1 MFRNKDEQW
10 RVQTDCQVGRK
21 GRANR
26 GKTHYLIED
35 LCFGKC
41 VNRECGLKKWWTI
54 GRRVWCAT
62 YAGRQMDRR
71 FALHMRTGMLF
82 LEMWMAIGCGGK
94 IWRCSS
100 AFVNGP
106 QIADSSSSALFR
118 LSNRLSSRSAHIIWQ
133 VCIIIS
139 ILHCFFP
146 SVHLHFLVVNAQH
159 NLFLLGPPTWFI
171 ST

>member
-1 MFRNKDEQW
+1 MWYRLSQWWFNGLTFGPRSMMFRNRDEQW
-10 RVQTDCQVGRK
+10 RVQTVCLVGRK

-26 GKTHYLIED
+26 GKTHYLFED

-71 FALHMRTGMLF
+71 FALHTRTGMLYS
-82 LEMWMAIGCGGK
+82 EMWMAIGCGGK

-118 LSNRLSSRSAHIIWQ
+118 LSNRLSSRL
-133 VCIIIS
+133 CTY
-139 ILHCFFP
+139 
-146 SVHLHFLVVNAQH
+146 HLAGLYHY
-159 NLFLLGPPTWFI
+159 
-171 ST
+171 